1 MLNEIQEF
9 AAYTQPVKYEAKS
22 RSDTTYLGRFTFPL
36 ILDFDGLV
44 RVLTILAR
52 GYMHETATPD
62 LERARNALCAWCSI
76 PESKKATPQKEWQ
89 YRANFRELHEEFP
102 ELVDESGAG
111 WFYRHV
117 HRAAEFILNNPDKV
131 RKGYDENALAIQN
144 KFDKAWRAKVKQF
157 QIPIFSPTT
166 KGAWVLRFDD
176 ILADALEQ
184 GRLQNY
190 EHPFPEELTAKLKP
204 VLPKEVPVEKMQMLI
219 SYYHAHWQEDTDWV
233 VLPTSNIDA
242 YYGNA
247 TFSGKLLPKIPKEIM
262 VREKLGKV
270 SRLMI
275 LPEYR
280 L

>member
-22 RSDTTYLGRFTFPL
+22 CSDTTYLGRFTFSL

-52 GYMHETATPD
+52 GYMHETVTPD

-89 YRANFRELHEEFP
+89 YRADFRELHEEFP

-144 KFDKAWRAKVKQF
+144 KFDKAWRAKVRQF

-184 GRLQNY
+184 GKLQNY
-190 EHPFPEELTAKLKP
+190 ERPFPEELTAKLKL
-204 VLPKEVPVEKMQMLI
+204 VLPKEVPVEKMQLLI
-219 SYYHAHWQEDTDWV
+219 SYYHAHRQEDADWV
-233 VLPTSNIDA
+233 VLSTSNIDA
-242 YYGNA
+242 YYGNT
-247 TFSGKLLPKIPKEIM
+247 TFSGKVLPKIPKEIM

-270 SRLMI
+270 SRFMI

>member
-1 MLNEIQEF
+1 MLNELQEF
-9 AAYTQPVKYEAKS
+9 AAYTQPVKYGATS
-22 RSDTTYLGRFTFPL
+22 RNDTSYLGRFTLPL
-36 ILDFDGLV
+36 ILNFDGMV

-52 GYMHETATPD
+52 GYMFETATPN

-76 PESKKATPQKEWQ
+76 PDSKKATPNKEWQ
-89 YRANFRELHEEFP
+89 YRTDFRELHEEFP
-102 ELVDESGAG
+102 ELVDEIGAG

-117 HRAAEFILNNPDKV
+117 HSIAVFILNNPDKV
-131 RKGYDENALAIQN
+131 RKGYDENAMAIQS
-144 KFDKAWRAKVKQF
+144 KFDKAWQAKVKQF

-190 EHPFPEELTAKLKP
+190 EHSFPEELTAKLKP

-219 SYYHAHWQEDTDWV
+219 SYYHAHQQKDTDWV

-242 YYGNA
+242 FYGNA
-247 TFSGKLLPKIPKEIM
+247 TFSGKILPKIPQEIM
-262 VREKLGKV
+262 VKEKLGKV
-270 SRLMI
+270 SRFMI
-275 LPEYR
+275 LPDYR